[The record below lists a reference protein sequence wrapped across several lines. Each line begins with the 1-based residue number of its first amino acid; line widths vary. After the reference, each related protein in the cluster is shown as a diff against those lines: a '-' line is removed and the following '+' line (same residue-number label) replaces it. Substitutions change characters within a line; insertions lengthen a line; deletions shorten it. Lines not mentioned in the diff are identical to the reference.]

1 MKSVQ
6 TLSYFWSVFSR
17 IRTEYGPEITLY
29 LDTFQ
34 VVYATYIVS
43 CQKNQNLQL
52 FGWFFFIKIWIPN
65 TNQPS
70 QTILNAH
77 TPWSTIVESEGNF
90 WMKFASI
97 VISIPQGS
105 IILGFAYEN
114 DELSIS
120 EKSSI
125 KSVHMSNFSDPYF
138 NALSLNTVIYRIR
151 TLFTDCFRSFKTRDC
166 FQPV

>member
-1 MKSVQ
+1 MPHILCHVK
-6 TLSYFWSVFSR
+6 
-17 IRTEYGPEITLY
+17 RTKTCNFLA
-29 LDTFQ
+29 D
-34 VVYATYIVS
+34 
-43 CQKNQNLQL
+43 
-52 FGWFFFIKIWIPN
+52 FFFIKIWIPN

-120 EKSSI
+120 EKSPI
-125 KSVHMSNFSDPYF
+125 KIVHMSNFSDPYF

-151 TLFTDCFRSFKTRDC
+151 TLFTHCFRSFKTRDC